1 MKIKMNNAV
10 GPQVRSA
17 KPKAGK
23 LLPTLGV
30 LSLAGGLQAATQY
43 FAHTFDYQAS
53 LGGHIGHLCALV
65 DPAMGVEVVQPLSQR
80 NMSAGSVGMLVST
93 VGLLG
98 VAIAK
103 VVASNTSK
111 ANQCLHGSARWAEK
125 KDIQAAGLLPRPRTV
140 LEVVTGKEEPTA
152 TGVYV
157 GGWEDKDGSF
167 YYLRHSG
174 PEHVLCYAPTR
185 SGKGVGLVVPTM
197 LSWPASAVI
206 TDLKGELWALTAGWR
221 KKHAKNKVLRF
232 EPASSNGGIC
242 WNHWT
247 KSGWAPNLV
256 TSVQNLA
263 QLIVDPDG
271 KRH

>member
-17 KPKAGK
+17 KPKPSK

-30 LSLAGGLQAATQY
+30 LSLAGGLQASTQF
-43 FAHTFDYQAS
+43 FAHTFQYQAS
-53 LGGHIGHLCALV
+53 LGPNIGHVYAPWSILQWASKWYGHY
-65 DPAMGVEVVQPLSQR
+65 PNEI
-80 NMSAGSVGMLVST
+80 MSAGSMGMLVTT

-111 ANQCLHGSARWAEK
+111 ANEYLHGSARWAEK

-140 LEVVTGKEEPTA
+140 LEVVTGKEEATA

-197 LSWPASAVI
+197 LSWLAEEAREEPGSALRAGLIERRNLLESPGRNPAGNRI
-206 TDLKGELWALTAGWR
+206 
-221 KKHAKNKVLRF
+221 
-232 EPASSNGGIC
+232 
-242 WNHWT
+242 
-247 KSGWAPNLV
+247 
-256 TSVQNLA
+256 
-263 QLIVDPDG
+263 
-271 KRH
+271 